1 MCTISRVRA
10 ANERGQRLEKPG
22 NSLGGHTMATAPFG
36 RARSVA
42 SCQCLGHITR
52 WAYSDSRR
60 YRKKIRTILEA
71 ARWRLRLLVGR
82 VSSFVPVPRTH
93 YALGV
98 FGQSPLPEKDPHDLE
113 AARWRLRPLVAR
125 VNSFVPVP
133 RTHFLLGL
141 IEQSPPPEK
150 DPHEFAATRC

>member
-60 YRKKIRTILEA
+60 YRKKIRTIWRRHDGDCAFWWGESVASCQCLGHITPWACSDHRPYRKKIRTIWQTHEA
-71 ARWRLRLLVGR
+71 DCPFYLTD
-82 VSSFVPVPRTH
+82 STPP
-93 YALGV
+93 
-98 FGQSPLPEKDPHDLE
+98 SPY
-113 AARWRLRPLVAR
+113 
-125 VNSFVPVP
+125 
-133 RTHFLLGL
+133 
-141 IEQSPPPEK
+141 
-150 DPHEFAATRC
+150 

>member
-60 YRKKIRTILEA
+60 YRKKIRTIWEA
-71 ARWRLRLLVGR
+71 GRGRLRFFVGRARRIGTGARTDKAVGLVGPGA
-82 VSSFVPVPRTH
+82 V
-93 YALGV
+93 
-98 FGQSPLPEKDPHDLE
+98 
-113 AARWRLRPLVAR
+113 
-125 VNSFVPVP
+125 
-133 RTHFLLGL
+133 
-141 IEQSPPPEK
+141 
-150 DPHEFAATRC
+150 